1 MRRQVR
7 RVAAVL
13 WSGFLVAAAL
23 ELAVFAFVDPQS
35 LHGLSGA
42 LLHASTTAVY
52 SLAFFVF
59 WVAGAAGAALSLLL
73 DGSADD
79 VNAGGGATQAASGP
93 GTAPS

>member
-1 MRRQVR
+1 MRRHVR

-23 ELAVFAFVDPQS
+23 ELAVFAFVDPQT

-42 LLHASTTAVY
+42 LLHASATAVY
-52 SLAFFVF
+52 SLAFLVF
-59 WVAGAAGAALSLLL
+59 WAAGAAGAALSLLL
-73 DGSADD
+73 DGSAEDI
-79 VNAGGGATQAASGP
+79 NAAGAARSTRGS